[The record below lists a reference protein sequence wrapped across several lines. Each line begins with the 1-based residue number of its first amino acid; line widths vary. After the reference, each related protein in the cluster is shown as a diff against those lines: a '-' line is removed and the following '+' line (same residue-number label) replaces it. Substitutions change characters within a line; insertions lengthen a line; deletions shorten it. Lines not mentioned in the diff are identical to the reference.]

1 MTRFAYLKWS
11 TVVLLRVMADVIVV
25 TASLMVA
32 FLLRFLLAVW
42 TLSVGDPVEFMQRY
56 AHYLVLWGPLL
67 TVILVG
73 IFAITGIYTK
83 KRFYTRR
90 HKVLALA
97 QAISVSYGLL
107 LLGAYFFAYPDHLTF
122 PRSVFLVSY
131 ALTMVG
137 CIGMRGIKEYVEHH
151 FTIQSNKPASKRR
164 IRKVLVIG
172 GAGYIGSVLVRDL
185 LDSQYEVRV
194 LDQLLFSDESI
205 RDLNDHPGFEL
216 IRGDFRHVDMVV
228 KAVKGVDAVIHLG
241 AIVGDP
247 ACAVDEEI
255 TVQTNYAA
263 TALVA
268 EVCKGSGVSRMLF
281 ASTCSVYGTTE
292 HLVDEKSELNP
303 VSLYAT
309 TKIDSEK
316 ILLTARDDYFHPTV
330 LRLGTAYGWSHR
342 PRFDLVVNLL
352 TAKAY
357 FDKKIVIYNGEQWR
371 PFVHIKDISRAFVV
385 MLDAPLS
392 VVSGEIFNVGSYEMT
407 LSLADVGETIR
418 QIVSSVDMVAET
430 NSDVRNY
437 RVSFD
442 KIHTVLGFTS
452 QVSLLDGIRE
462 ICEALNVGRVTD
474 YADPVYHNHKF
485 FTENGDALRMQPGP
499 RPLAGQVDQPAN
511 AI

>member
-1 MTRFAYLKWS
+1 MTRFTNLRWS
-11 TVVLLRVMADVIVV
+11 AVLLRVMADVFVV
-25 TASLMVA
+25 MASLIVA
-32 FLLRFLLAVW
+32 FLFRFFLAFW
-42 TLSVGDPVEFMQRY
+42 TLSVEDPAEFMQ
-56 AHYLVLWGPLL
+56 HYSDDLVMWSPLL
-67 TVILVG
+67 ALILVG

-90 HKVLALA
+90 FKVFALA
-97 QAISVSYGLL
+97 QGISISYAVFLL
-107 LLGAYFFAYPDHLTF
+107 VAYFVAYPDYLAV
-122 PRSVFLVSY
+122 PRSVFLLSY

-137 CIGMRGIKEYVEHH
+137 CIGMRGIKEYVENH
-151 FTIQSNKPASKRR
+151 FTIQSNKLPSERK
-164 IRKVLVIG
+164 IKKVLVIG
-172 GAGYIGSVLVRDL
+172 GGGYIGSVLVRDL
-185 LDSQYEVRV
+185 LEAQYQVRV
-194 LDQLLFSDESI
+194 LDLLFFGDESI
-205 RDLNDHPGFEL
+205 RELNGHPGFEL

-255 TVQTNYAA
+255 TLQTNYAA

-281 ASTCSVYGTTE
+281 ASTCSVYGATE

-316 ILLTARDDYFHPTV
+316 ILMAAGNDDFHPTV

-371 PFVHIKDISRAFVV
+371 PFVHIKDISRAFIM
-385 MLDAPLS
+385 MLDAPIS
-392 VVSGEIFNVGSYEMT
+392 MVSGESFNVGSYGMT
-407 LSLADVGETIR
+407 HSLADVGETIR
-418 QIVSSVDMVAET
+418 QIVSSVDVVPET
-430 NSDVRNY
+430 NSDLRNY

-452 QVSLLDGIRE
+452 QVSLLDGVEE
-462 ICEALNVGRVTD
+462 IHQALKDGRVTD

-485 FTENGDALRMQPGP
+485 VAEYGEAIRMQLGP
-499 RPLAGQVDQPAN
+499 RLLAGQVYDPAK
-511 AI
+511 